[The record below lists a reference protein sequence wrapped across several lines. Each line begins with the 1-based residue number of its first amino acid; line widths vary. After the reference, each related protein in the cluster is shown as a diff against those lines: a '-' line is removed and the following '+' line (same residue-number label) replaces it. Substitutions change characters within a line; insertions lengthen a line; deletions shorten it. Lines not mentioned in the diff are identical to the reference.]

1 MGSLILNSSL
11 TPPPAVETLATTAVE
26 IGLKHRGGQPLG
38 EDVSELG
45 SRQDVEDSNI
55 SDGNALVDKVEINLN
70 MLGALMLDGVD
81 GEVDRVGMSDC
92 KPCNT
97 MLD

>member
-55 SDGNALVDKVEINLN
+55 SDGNALVDEVEINLN

-81 GEVDRVGMSDC
+81 GEVDRVGMSDS